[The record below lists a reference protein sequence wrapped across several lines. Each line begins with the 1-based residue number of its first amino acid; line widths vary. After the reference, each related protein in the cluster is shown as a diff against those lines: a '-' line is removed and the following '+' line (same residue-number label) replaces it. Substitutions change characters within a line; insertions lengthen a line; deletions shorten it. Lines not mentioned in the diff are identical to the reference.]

1 METVPSKKVVQPRI
15 NKKRVGFSRGFP
27 RERWC
32 LATRRVSHST
42 IVETCVAYRI
52 EVMSAVIQLLPNL
65 QAIECIPLT

>member
-1 METVPSKKVVQPRI
+1 METAPSKKVVQSRI

-52 EVMSAVIQLLPNL
+52 EVMSAVIQLPLTCKLLNV
-65 QAIECIPLT
+65 IPLT